1 MRSPLYPEVLP
12 EPESAPR
19 VKLFVCAQIAV
30 AAKMHH
36 IRPMSQ
42 TPLLS
47 VGLVAVV
54 MMTSS
59 ACNSTGANAGTAG
72 SVSQPSAVAVQP
84 DAVAVQPDATA
95 VQPDAV
101 PVVSASIPVEYARA
115 GRRPSPMAT
124 LEREPVEQSPL
135 VAPVGARLQVRLNS
149 TVDTKRSRPGDSFTA
164 VLAAPIIT
172 DGIVLVP
179 RGATVHGVVATAAP
193 SGRFKGKAVLRLS
206 LSSVEVGGSRV
217 PVLTDSIVR
226 ASGGHKKRNFSLIGG
241 GAGLGALIGGLAGGG
256 AGALIGSGAGAA
268 AGTGG
273 AALTGR
279 KQVSIPAESL
289 LVFHLQKALAIHVRP
304 DSIRRASAAYAR

>member
-1 MRSPLYPEVLP
+1 MRPHLYPEVLP
-12 EPESAPR
+12 EPETAAR
-19 VKLFVCAQIAV
+19 VRLFVCAQIAV
-30 AAKMHH
+30 AAKMHN

-47 VGLVAVV
+47 VGLLAVV

-72 SVSQPSAVAVQP
+72 AVTPSQPGAVAVQP
-84 DAVAVQPDATA
+84 DAVP

-115 GRRPSPMAT
+115 GRRPSPMDT
-124 LEREPVEQSPL
+124 LEREPVERSPL
-135 VAPVGARLQVRLNS
+135 VAPVGTRLQVRLNS
-149 TVDTKRSRPGDSFTA
+149 TVDTKRSRPGDGFTA

-193 SGRFKGKAVLRLS
+193 SGRFKGKAVLRVS
-206 LSSVEVGGSRV
+206 LNSVEIGGSRV
-217 PVLTDSIVR
+217 PVMTDSIVR

-304 DSIRRASAAYAR
+304 ESIRRASAAYAR